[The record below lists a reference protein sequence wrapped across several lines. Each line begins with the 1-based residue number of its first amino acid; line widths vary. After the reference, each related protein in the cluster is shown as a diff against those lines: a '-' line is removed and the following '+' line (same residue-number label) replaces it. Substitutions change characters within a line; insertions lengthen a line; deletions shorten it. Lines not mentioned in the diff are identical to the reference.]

1 MMNKITRRDWAG
13 LAAAGTLSHLLA
25 GLVQP
30 AQAQP
35 DATAASKPRIAMLVH
50 PDMVML
56 DLIGPLTVFSLLR
69 AELHLV
75 WKDRQPI
82 VNELG
87 LPLTPST
94 SYDDCPAELDV
105 LFVPGGLK
113 GSVALME
120 DAQTL
125 AFLADRGARARYV
138 TAVCTG
144 SLVLGA
150 AGLLKGYR
158 ATGHWYIRDLLA
170 PMGATVEA
178 KRVVVDRNRITGGG
192 VTAGID
198 FGLTVAAELR
208 GEETA
213 RLIQLVL
220 EYDPQPPFDAGS
232 PERAGAK
239 LTGDVLARRQPL
251 IDAAKRSA
259 ELAKAR
265 LSL

>member
-1 MMNKITRRDWAG
+1 MTSKITRRDWAG
-13 LAAAGTLSHLLA
+13 LAAAGTLSSLVA

-35 DATAASKPRIAMLVH
+35 NAATPGKPRIAMLVH

-56 DLIGPLTVFSLLR
+56 DLIGPLSVFSLLQ

-82 VNELG
+82 ATELG
-87 LPLTPST
+87 LPITPST
-94 SYDDCPAELDV
+94 SYADCPTELDV

-113 GSVALME
+113 GSVALMD
-120 DAQTL
+120 DAETL

-144 SLVLGA
+144 ALVLAA

-158 ATGHWYIRDLLA
+158 ATGHWYIRDLLSL
-170 PMGATVEA
+170 MGATVEA
-178 KRVVVDRNRITGGG
+178 KRVVSDRSRITGGG
-192 VTAGID
+192 VTAGLD
-198 FGLTVAAELR
+198 FGLTLAAALR

-220 EYDPQPPFDAGS
+220 EYDPQPPFGAGT

-239 LTGDVLARRQPL
+239 LTNTVLARRQPL
-251 IDAAKRSA
+251 IDEARHNAEIAKS
-259 ELAKAR
+259 R

>member
-1 MMNKITRRDWAG
+1 MTGDITRRGWTG
-13 LAAAGTLSHLLA
+13 LAAAGALSGLVA
-25 GLVQP
+25 GLP
-30 AQAQP
+30 HAALAQP
-35 DATAASKPRIAMLVH
+35 VGASTPRIAMLVH

-56 DLIGPLTVFSLLR
+56 DLVGPLTVFSLLR

-75 WKDRQPI
+75 WKDRQP
-82 VNELG
+82 VTNDLG
-87 LPLTPST
+87 LPVTPTT
-94 SYDDCPAELDV
+94 SYTDCPADLDV
-105 LFVPGGLK
+105 LFIPGGLK
-113 GSVALME
+113 GSVSLME
-120 DAQTL
+120 DTETL

-170 PMGATVEA
+170 LMGASVEHS
-178 KRVVVDRNRITGGG
+178 RVVTDRNRITGGG

-198 FGLTVAAELR
+198 FGLTVAAKLR
-208 GEETA
+208 DEETA

-239 LTGDVLARRQPL
+239 LAGDVLARRKPL
-251 IDAAKRSA
+251 IDAARRSA
-259 ELAKAR
+259 DLAKSH

>member
-1 MMNKITRRDWAG
+1 MTGDITRRDWTG
-13 LAAAGTLSHLLA
+13 LAAAGALSGLLA
-25 GLVQP
+25 ALPQTAL
-30 AQAQP
+30 AQA
-35 DATAASKPRIAMLVH
+35 AGTSTPRIAMLVH

-56 DLIGPLTVFSLLR
+56 DLVGPLTVFSLLR

-75 WKDRQPI
+75 WKDRQP
-82 VNELG
+82 VANDLG
-87 LPLTPST
+87 LPVTPTT
-94 SYDDCPAELDV
+94 SYADCPAELDV
-105 LFVPGGLK
+105 LFIPGGLK

-120 DAQTL
+120 DAETL
-125 AFLADRGARARYV
+125 AFLADRGTRARYV

-170 PMGATVEA
+170 SMGASVEYN
-178 KRVVVDRNRITGGG
+178 RVVTDRNRITGGG

-198 FGLTVAAELR
+198 FGLTVAAKLR
-208 GEETA
+208 DEETA
-213 RLIQLVL
+213 RLIQFVL

-239 LTGDVLARRQPL
+239 LTGEVLARRKPL
-251 IDAAKRSA
+251 IDAARRNA
-259 ELAKAR
+259 DLAKIR

>member
-1 MMNKITRRDWAG
+1 MTNTITRRDWAG
-13 LAAAGTLSHLLA
+13 LAAAGTFSHLLA

-35 DATAASKPRIAMLVH
+35 AAATPGAPRIAMLVH

-56 DLIGPLTVFSLLR
+56 DLIGPMTVFSLLR

-75 WKDRQPI
+75 WKDRQP
-82 VNELG
+82 VTNDLG
-87 LPLTPST
+87 LPVTPTT
-94 SYDDCPAELDV
+94 SYADCPTELDV

-150 AGLLKGYR
+150 VGLLKGYR

-170 PMGATVEA
+170 LMGASVEHS
-178 KRVVVDRNRITGGG
+178 RVVSDRNRITGGG

-259 ELAKAR
+259 ELAKTR

>member
-1 MMNKITRRDWAG
+1 MTGDITRRDWAG
-13 LAAAGTLSHLLA
+13 LAAAGTLSGLLA
-25 GLVQP
+25 GLAQP

-35 DATAASKPRIAMLVH
+35 AAATPGAPRIAMLVH

-69 AELHLV
+69 GELHLV
-75 WKDRQPI
+75 WKDRQP
-82 VNELG
+82 VANDLG
-87 LPLTPST
+87 LPITPST
-94 SYDDCPAELDV
+94 SYTDCPADLDV
-105 LFVPGGLK
+105 LFIPGGLK
-113 GSVALME
+113 GSVALMD
-120 DAQTL
+120 DAETL
-125 AFLADRGARARYV
+125 TFLADRGARARYV

-144 SLVLGA
+144 SLVLAA

-158 ATGHWYIRDLLA
+158 ATGHWYIRDLLGL
-170 PMGATVEA
+170 MGASVES
-178 KRVVVDRNRITGGG
+178 KRVVHDRNRITGGG
-192 VTAGID
+192 VTAGLD

-220 EYDPQPPFDAGS
+220 EYDPQPPFDAGT

-239 LTGDVLARRQPL
+239 LTGDVLARRKPL
-251 IDAAKRSA
+251 IDAARRNA
-259 ELAKAR
+259 ELAKSR

>member
-1 MMNKITRRDWAG
+1 MTGDITRRDWTG
-13 LAAAGTLSHLLA
+13 LAAAGALSGLLA
-25 GLVQP
+25 ELPQAALAQP
-30 AQAQP
+30 AG
-35 DATAASKPRIAMLVH
+35 ASTPRIAMLVH

-56 DLIGPLTVFSLLR
+56 DLIGPLTVLSLLR

-75 WKDRQPI
+75 WKDRQR
-82 VNELG
+82 VTTDLD
-87 LPLTPST
+87 LPVTPTT
-94 SYDDCPAELDV
+94 SYADCPADLDV
-105 LFVPGGLK
+105 LFIPGGLK

-158 ATGHWYIRDLLA
+158 ATGHWYIRDLLGA
-170 PMGATVEA
+170 MGASVEHS
-178 KRVVVDRNRITGGG
+178 RVVTDRNRITGGG

-198 FGLTVAAELR
+198 FGLTVATKLR
-208 GEETA
+208 DEETA

-220 EYDPQPPFDAGS
+220 EYDPQPPFDTGS
-232 PERAGAK
+232 PERAGTK
-239 LTGDVLARRQPL
+239 LTSDVLARRKPL
-251 IDAAKRSA
+251 IDAARRNA
-259 ELAKAR
+259 DFAKTR

>member
-1 MMNKITRRDWAG
+1 MTGELTRRDWTG
-13 LAAAGTLSHLLA
+13 LAAAGALSGLLA
-25 GLVQP
+25 GLPQTAVAQP
-30 AQAQP
+30 AGTSA
-35 DATAASKPRIAMLVH
+35 PRIAMLVH

-56 DLIGPLTVFSLLR
+56 DLVGPLTVFSLLR
-69 AELHLV
+69 AQLHLV
-75 WKDRQPI
+75 WKDRQP
-82 VNELG
+82 VTNDLG
-87 LPLTPST
+87 LPVTPTT
-94 SYDDCPAELDV
+94 SYAGCPAELDV
-105 LFVPGGLK
+105 LFIPGGLK

-120 DAQTL
+120 DAETL

-170 PMGATVEA
+170 AIGASVEHG
-178 KRVVVDRNRITGGG
+178 RVVTDRNRITGGG

-198 FGLTVAAELR
+198 FGLTVAAKLR
-208 GEETA
+208 DEETA

-232 PERAGAK
+232 PERAGTR
-239 LTGDVLARRQPL
+239 LTGDVLARRKPL
-251 IDAAKRSA
+251 IDAARRNA
-259 ELAKAR
+259 DLAKTR